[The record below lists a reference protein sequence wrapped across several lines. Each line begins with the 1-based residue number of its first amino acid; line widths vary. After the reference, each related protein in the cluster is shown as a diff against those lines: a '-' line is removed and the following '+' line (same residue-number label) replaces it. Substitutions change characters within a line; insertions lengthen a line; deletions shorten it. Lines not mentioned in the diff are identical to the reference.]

1 MAIKVVQN
9 VNRIT
14 ANVSTATTSNPIALK
29 SGYLRVSTG
38 STSIYVETGA
48 PSASG
53 GNPIV
58 TINSFQICPFG
69 NEVLKER
76 IARQKIAGIATGT
89 STIVSFSENAGN
101 PFLVGDYVTIQNA
114 QPAGIN
120 TEHKLVTEVFNDSI
134 VILHD
139 SSSIVGVI
147 TTTNANIARS
157 VKVSVL
163 ATSGSQDVS
172 ITEIVQLVT
181 E

>member
-1 MAIKVVQN
+1 MAIKVVQK

-38 STSIYVETGA
+38 LTSVYVEIDSEPVAT
-48 PSASG
+48 
-53 GNPIV
+53 
-58 TINSFQICPFG
+58 TNSFQIGPYG

-76 IARQKIAGIATGT
+76 IARQKIAGITTGT

-120 TEHKLVTEVFNDSI
+120 TEHKLVTQVLNDSLTI
-134 VILHD
+134 SHN

-163 ATSGSQDVS
+163 AADGTQNVS

>member
-1 MAIKVVQN
+1 MAIKVVQK

-38 STSIYVETGA
+38 STSIYVEIDSEPVA
-48 PSASG
+48 
-53 GNPIV
+53 N
-58 TINSFQICPFG
+58 INSFQIGTYG

-76 IARQKIAGIATGT
+76 IARQKIAGITTGT
-89 STIVSFSENAGN
+89 TTIVSFSENAGN

-120 TEHKLVTEVFNDSI
+120 TEHKFVTQVFNDSI

-163 ATSGSQDVS
+163 AASGTQDVS

>member
-14 ANVSTATTSNPIALK
+14 ATAGAATTSNPIALK

-38 STSIYVETGA
+38 LTSVYVETGGDPVA
-48 PSASG
+48 
-53 GNPIV
+53 
-58 TINSFQICPFG
+58 TINSFQLTPYG

-76 IARQKIAGIATGT
+76 IARQRIVGITTGT
-89 STIVSFSENAGN
+89 STVITFDENASN
-101 PFLVGDYVTIQNA
+101 PFLLGDYVTIQNA

-120 TEHKLVTEVFNDSI
+120 TEHKLITAITDGSVTISHN
-134 VILHD
+134 

-147 TTTNANIARS
+147 TVTNANLARS
-157 VKVSVL
+157 VKVS
-163 ATSGSQDVS
+163 AITSSGSENVS

>member
-1 MAIKVVQN
+1 MAIKIVQN

-14 ANVSTATTSNPIALK
+14 TNVSTATTSNPIALK

-38 STSIYVETGA
+38 STSIYVEIDSEPVA
-48 PSASG
+48 
-53 GNPIV
+53 N
-58 TINSFQICPFG
+58 INSFQIGTYG

-76 IARQKIAGIATGT
+76 IARQKIAGITTGT
-89 STIVSFSENAGN
+89 TTIVSFSENAGN

-120 TEHKLVTEVFNDSI
+120 TEHKFVTQVFNDSI

-163 ATSGSQDVS
+163 AASGTQDVS

>member
-1 MAIKVVQN
+1 MAIKVVQK

-38 STSIYVETGA
+38 LTSVYVEIDSEPAAT
-48 PSASG
+48 
-53 GNPIV
+53 V
-58 TINSFQICPFG
+58 NSFQIGPYG

-76 IARQKIAGIATGT
+76 IARQKIAGITTGT
-89 STIVSFSENAGN
+89 TTIVSFSENAGN

-120 TEHKLVTEVFNDSI
+120 TEHKLVTQVLNDSLTI
-134 VILHD
+134 SHN

-163 ATSGSQDVS
+163 AASGTQDVS
-172 ITEIVQLVT
+172 ITDIVQLVT

>member
-38 STSIYVETGA
+38 LTSVYVEIGSEPVAT
-48 PSASG
+48 
-53 GNPIV
+53 
-58 TINSFQICPFG
+58 TNSFQLTPYG

-76 IARQKIAGIATGT
+76 IARQKIAGITTGT
-89 STIVSFSENAGN
+89 TTTVSFSENAGN

-120 TEHKLVTEVFNDSI
+120 TEHKLVTQVLNDSLTI
-134 VILHD
+134 SHN

-163 ATSGSQDVS
+163 AASGTQDVS

>member
-38 STSIYVETGA
+38 LTSIYIDTGGDPVA
-48 PSASG
+48 
-53 GNPIV
+53 
-58 TINSFQICPFG
+58 TINSFQISRFG
-69 NEVLKER
+69 NEVIKER
-76 IARQKIAGIATGT
+76 LARQKIAGITTGAT
-89 STIVSFSENAGN
+89 TIVSFDENAGN

-114 QPAGIN
+114 EPAGIN
-120 TEHKLVTEVFNDSI
+120 TEHKLITQIFNDSVI
-134 VILHD
+134 ILHN
-139 SSSIVGVI
+139 SSSITGVI

-157 VKVSVL
+157 VKVSAL
-163 ATSGSQDVS
+163 SESETQNVS

>member
-9 VNRIT
+9 INRIT

-38 STSIYVETGA
+38 LTSVYVETGGDPVA
-48 PSASG
+48 
-53 GNPIV
+53 
-58 TINSFQICPFG
+58 TINSFQLTPYG

-76 IARQKIAGIATGT
+76 IARQRIAGITTGS
-89 STIVSFSENAGN
+89 STVISFEQNASN

-120 TEHKLVTEVFNDSI
+120 TEHKLVTAISDDSVTI
-134 VILHD
+134 SHN

-147 TTTNANIARS
+147 TVTNANLARS
-157 VKVSVL
+157 VKVS
-163 ATSGSQDVS
+163 AIAADGSQNVS

>member
-38 STSIYVETGA
+38 LTSVYVDIGSEPVAT
-48 PSASG
+48 
-53 GNPIV
+53 
-58 TINSFQICPFG
+58 TNSFQIGPYG

-76 IARQKIAGIATGT
+76 IARQKIAGITTGT

-120 TEHKLVTEVFNDSI
+120 TEHKLVTQVLNDSLTI
-134 VILHD
+134 SHN

-163 ATSGSQDVS
+163 AADGSQNVS

>member
-1 MAIKVVQN
+1 MAIKIVQN

-14 ANVSTATTSNPIALK
+14 ATVGAATTSNPIALK

-38 STSIYVETGA
+38 LTSIYVETGGDPVA
-48 PSASG
+48 
-53 GNPIV
+53 
-58 TINSFQICPFG
+58 TINSFQICPYG
-69 NEVLKER
+69 NEVMKER
-76 IARQKIAGIATGT
+76 IARQKIAGITTGT
-89 STIVSFSENAGN
+89 TTVVSFDNNAGN

-120 TEHKLVTEVFNDSI
+120 TEHKLVTEVFNDSVTI
-134 VILHD
+134 SHN
-139 SSSIVGVI
+139 SSSVVGII
-147 TTTNANIARS
+147 TVTNANLARS

-163 ATSGSQDVS
+163 AADVSQNVS

>member
-14 ANVSTATTSNPIALK
+14 ATVGAATTSNPIALK

-38 STSIYVETGA
+38 LTSVYVEIGSEPVAT
-48 PSASG
+48 
-53 GNPIV
+53 
-58 TINSFQICPFG
+58 TNSFQICPFG

-76 IARQKIAGIATGT
+76 IARQKIAGITTGT

-120 TEHKLVTEVFNDSI
+120 TEHKLITQVFNDS
-134 VILHD
+134 VTILHN

-147 TTTNANIARS
+147 TTTNANLARS

-163 ATSGSQDVS
+163 SASGSQDVS
-172 ITEIVQLVT
+172 ISEIVQLVT

>member
-1 MAIKVVQN
+1 MAIKVVQK

-38 STSIYVETGA
+38 LTSVYVEIGSEPVAT
-48 PSASG
+48 
-53 GNPIV
+53 
-58 TINSFQICPFG
+58 TNSFQIGPYG

-76 IARQKIAGIATGT
+76 LARQKIAGITTGT
-89 STIVSFSENAGN
+89 TTIVSFNENAGN

-120 TEHKLVTEVFNDSI
+120 TEHKLVTQVLNDSLTI
-134 VILHD
+134 SHN

-163 ATSGSQDVS
+163 AADGPQNVS

>member
-38 STSIYVETGA
+38 LTSVYVEIGSEPVAT
-48 PSASG
+48 
-53 GNPIV
+53 
-58 TINSFQICPFG
+58 TNSFQIVPYG

-76 IARQKIAGIATGT
+76 IARQKIAGITTGT
-89 STIVSFSENAGN
+89 TTIVSFSENAGN

-120 TEHKLVTEVFNDSI
+120 TEHKLVTQVLNDSLTI
-134 VILHD
+134 SHN

-157 VKVSVL
+157 VKVSVI
-163 ATSGSQDVS
+163 AADGSQNVS

>member
-1 MAIKVVQN
+1 MAIKVVQK

-38 STSIYVETGA
+38 LTSVYVEIGSEPVAT
-48 PSASG
+48 
-53 GNPIV
+53 
-58 TINSFQICPFG
+58 TNSFQIGPYG

-76 IARQKIAGIATGT
+76 LARQKIAGITTGT
-89 STIVSFSENAGN
+89 TTIVSFNENAGN

-120 TEHKLVTEVFNDSI
+120 TEHKLVTQVLNDSLTI
-134 VILHD
+134 SHN

-157 VKVSVL
+157 VKVSVI
-163 ATSGSQDVS
+163 ATDGDQNVS

>member
-1 MAIKVVQN
+1 MAIKVVQK

-38 STSIYVETGA
+38 LTSVYVEIDSEPVAT
-48 PSASG
+48 
-53 GNPIV
+53 
-58 TINSFQICPFG
+58 TNSFQIGPYG

-76 IARQKIAGIATGT
+76 LARQKIAGITTGT

-120 TEHKLVTEVFNDSI
+120 TEHKLVTKVLNDSLTI
-134 VILHD
+134 SHN

-163 ATSGSQDVS
+163 AASGTQDVS

>member
-38 STSIYVETGA
+38 LTSVYVEIGSEPVAT
-48 PSASG
+48 
-53 GNPIV
+53 
-58 TINSFQICPFG
+58 TNSFQISPYG

-76 IARQKIAGIATGT
+76 IARQKIAGITTGT
-89 STIVSFSENAGN
+89 STVILFDDNAGN

-120 TEHKLVTEVFNDSI
+120 TEHRLITATSNDSVTI
-134 VILHD
+134 SSN

-163 ATSGSQDVS
+163 AASDTQNVS

>member
-1 MAIKVVQN
+1 MAIKVVQK

-38 STSIYVETGA
+38 LTSVYVEIDSEPVAT
-48 PSASG
+48 
-53 GNPIV
+53 
-58 TINSFQICPFG
+58 TNSFQIVPYS

-76 IARQKIAGIATGT
+76 LARQKIAGITTGT

-120 TEHKLVTEVFNDSI
+120 TEHKLVTQVLNDSLTI
-134 VILHD
+134 SHN

-163 ATSGSQDVS
+163 AASGTQDVS

>member
-14 ANVSTATTSNPIALK
+14 ATGTATTSNPIVLK

-38 STSIYVETGA
+38 LTSVYVETGET
-48 PSASG
+48 P
-53 GNPIV
+53 V
-58 TINSFQICPFG
+58 TVNSFHLGTYG

-76 IARQKIAGIATGT
+76 IARQKIRAVPSGITTGT
-89 STIVSFSENAGN
+89 STIVSFDNNAGN

-114 QPAGIN
+114 QPSGIN
-120 TEHKLVTEVFNDSI
+120 TEHKRVSEVYNDSV
-134 VILHD
+134 VIEHN

-147 TTTNANIARS
+147 TTTNAILARS
-157 VKVSVL
+157 VRVSVL
-163 ATSGSQDVS
+163 AASGSQDVS

>member
-14 ANVSTATTSNPIALK
+14 ASAGAATTSNPIALK
-29 SGYLRVSTG
+29 SGYIRVSTG
-38 STSIYVETGA
+38 LTSVYVETGSDPVA
-48 PSASG
+48 
-53 GNPIV
+53 
-58 TINSFQICPFG
+58 TINSFQLTPYG

-76 IARQKIAGIATGT
+76 IARQRIAGITTGT
-89 STIVSFSENAGN
+89 STVISFDENASN
-101 PFLVGDYVTIQNA
+101 PFLLGDYVTIQNA

-120 TEHKLVTEVFNDSI
+120 TEHKLITAITDGSVTISHN
-134 VILHD
+134 

-147 TTTNANIARS
+147 TVTNANLARS
-157 VKVSVL
+157 VKVS
-163 ATSGSQDVS
+163 AIAASGSQDVS

>member
-38 STSIYVETGA
+38 LTSVYVDTGGDPVA
-48 PSASG
+48 
-53 GNPIV
+53 
-58 TINSFQICPFG
+58 TINSFQIGPYG

-76 IARQKIAGIATGT
+76 IARQKIAGITTGT

-120 TEHKLVTEVFNDSI
+120 TEHKLVTQVLNDSLTI
-134 VILHD
+134 SHN

-163 ATSGSQDVS
+163 AASGTQDVS

>member
-38 STSIYVETGA
+38 LTSVYVQIGSEPVAT
-48 PSASG
+48 
-53 GNPIV
+53 V
-58 TINSFQICPFG
+58 NSFQITPYG

-76 IARQKIAGIATGT
+76 LARQKIAGITTGT
-89 STIVSFSENAGN
+89 TTIVSFSENAGN

-114 QPAGIN
+114 EPAGIN
-120 TEHKLVTEVFNDSI
+120 TEHKLVTQVLNDSLTI
-134 VILHD
+134 SHN

-163 ATSGSQDVS
+163 AASDTQNVS

>member
-1 MAIKVVQN
+1 MAIKVVQK

-38 STSIYVETGA
+38 LTSVYVEIDSEPVAT
-48 PSASG
+48 
-53 GNPIV
+53 
-58 TINSFQICPFG
+58 TNSFQIGPYG

-76 IARQKIAGIATGT
+76 IARQKIAGITTGT
-89 STIVSFSENAGN
+89 TTIVSFSENAGN

-120 TEHKLVTEVFNDSI
+120 TEHKLVTQVLNDSLTI
-134 VILHD
+134 SHN

-163 ATSGSQDVS
+163 AASGTQDVS

>member
-9 VNRIT
+9 VNRVT

-38 STSIYVETGA
+38 LTSVYVEIGSEPVAT
-48 PSASG
+48 
-53 GNPIV
+53 
-58 TINSFQICPFG
+58 TNSFQISPYG

-76 IARQKIAGIATGT
+76 LARQKIAGITTGT
-89 STIVSFSENAGN
+89 TTIVSFNENAGN

-120 TEHKLVTEVFNDSI
+120 TEHKLVTQVLNDSLTI
-134 VILHD
+134 SHN

-157 VKVSVL
+157 VKVSVI
-163 ATSGSQDVS
+163 AADGPQNVS

>member
-14 ANVSTATTSNPIALK
+14 ATGTATTSNPIVLK

-38 STSIYVETGA
+38 LTSVYVETGETPVA
-48 PSASG
+48 T
-53 GNPIV
+53 V
-58 TINSFQICPFG
+58 NSFHLGTYG

-76 IARQKIAGIATGT
+76 IARQRIVGITTGS
-89 STIVSFSENAGN
+89 STVVLFDNNAGN
-101 PFLVGDYVTIQNA
+101 PFLVGDYASIEGVTT
-114 QPAGIN
+114 AGIN
-120 TEHKLVTEVFNDSI
+120 TEHKEVTAVYNDSL
-134 VILHD
+134 VLNHNT
-139 SSSIVGVI
+139 SSVTGVI
-147 TTTNANIARS
+147 TATGASIARS

-163 ATSGSQDVS
+163 AASGSQDVS

>member
-9 VNRIT
+9 VNRIA

-38 STSIYVETGA
+38 LTSVYVETGGVPVA
-48 PSASG
+48 
-53 GNPIV
+53 
-58 TINSFQICPFG
+58 TINSFQITPYG

-76 IARQKIAGIATGT
+76 IARQRIVGITTGS
-89 STIVSFSENAGN
+89 STVISFDQNASN
-101 PFLVGDYVTIQNA
+101 PFLLGDYVTIQNA
-114 QPAGIN
+114 EPAGIN
-120 TEHKLVTEVFNDSI
+120 TEHKLITAISDESVTIS
-134 VILHD
+134 HD

-147 TTTNANIARS
+147 TVTNANIARS

-163 ATSGSQDVS
+163 AADGPQNVS

>member
-9 VNRIT
+9 VNRISAT
-14 ANVSTATTSNPIALK
+14 AGAATTSNPIALK

-38 STSIYVETGA
+38 LTSIYVETGGVPVA
-48 PSASG
+48 
-53 GNPIV
+53 
-58 TINSFQICPFG
+58 TTNSFQISPYG

-76 IARQKIAGIATGT
+76 IARQRIAGITTGT
-89 STIVSFSENAGN
+89 STVISFDENASN
-101 PFLVGDYVTIQNA
+101 PFLLGDYVTIQNA

-120 TEHKLVTEVFNDSI
+120 TEHKLITAISDESVTISHN
-134 VILHD
+134 
-139 SSSIVGVI
+139 SSSVVGVI
-147 TTTNANIARS
+147 TVTNANLARS

-163 ATSGSQDVS
+163 AAEASQNVS

>member
-1 MAIKVVQN
+1 MAIKIVQN

-38 STSIYVETGA
+38 LTSVYVEIGSEPVAT
-48 PSASG
+48 
-53 GNPIV
+53 
-58 TINSFQICPFG
+58 TNSFQIGPYG

-76 IARQKIAGIATGT
+76 LARQKIAGITTGT
-89 STIVSFSENAGN
+89 TTIVSFSENAGN

-120 TEHKLVTEVFNDSI
+120 TEHKLVTQVLNDSLTI
-134 VILHD
+134 SHN

-163 ATSGSQDVS
+163 AADGSQNVS

>member
-1 MAIKVVQN
+1 MAIKVVQK

-38 STSIYVETGA
+38 LTSVYVEIDSEPVAT
-48 PSASG
+48 
-53 GNPIV
+53 
-58 TINSFQICPFG
+58 TNSFQIGPYG

-76 IARQKIAGIATGT
+76 LARQKIAGITTGT

-120 TEHKLVTEVFNDSI
+120 TEHKLVTQVLNDSLTI
-134 VILHD
+134 SHN

-163 ATSGSQDVS
+163 AASGTQNVS

>member
-1 MAIKVVQN
+1 MAIKVVQK

-38 STSIYVETGA
+38 LTSVYVDTGGDPVA
-48 PSASG
+48 
-53 GNPIV
+53 
-58 TINSFQICPFG
+58 TINSFQIGPYG

-76 IARQKIAGIATGT
+76 IARQKIAGITTGT
-89 STIVSFSENAGN
+89 TTIVSFSENAGN

-120 TEHKLVTEVFNDSI
+120 TEHKLVTQVLNDSLTI
-134 VILHD
+134 SHN

-163 ATSGSQDVS
+163 AADGTQNVS

>member
-1 MAIKVVQN
+1 MAIKVVQK

-38 STSIYVETGA
+38 STSIYVEIDSEPVA
-48 PSASG
+48 
-53 GNPIV
+53 N
-58 TINSFQICPFG
+58 INSFQIGPFG

-76 IARQKIAGIATGT
+76 IARQKIAGITTGT
-89 STIVSFSENAGN
+89 TTTVSFSENAGN

-114 QPAGIN
+114 EPAGIN
-120 TEHKLVTEVFNDSI
+120 TEHKLVTQVLNDSLTI
-134 VILHD
+134 SHN

-157 VKVSVL
+157 VKVSVIT
-163 ATSGSQDVS
+163 ADGTQNVS